1 MFKSI
6 FAKYISVFMLI
17 ILISFV
23 ALVGIITSAVNNYS
37 VDSKTELITDAAHSV
52 ASYFEDRLAR
62 TELVDFSSFIL
73 LNESDI
79 SAVMRVVADNSED
92 LSILITDTYGNII
105 HYTDSS
111 MSDINTGA
119 SIPSTLMNELLT
131 GAEIIELESLEG
143 VFEEPH
149 MISAVPV
156 YNSSD
161 HACGTVFVC
170 SSAANLGGLLETV
183 IKTIVVASLW
193 IMLAALIA
201 VYFLSDKVIGPLKSM
216 SRAAKSFAAGQFDVR
231 VPVKGNDEVAELAVA
246 FNNMAESLENLETM
260 RNSFVANVSHDL
272 RTPMTTITGFIDGIL
287 AGAIPPDKHEYYL
300 GIISTE
306 VKRLSRLVAS
316 LLDISRMQAGD
327 RKFTL
332 APFDIC
338 EMARQI
344 IISFEQKIEQKRL
357 EIEFECD
364 RDNITVNADR
374 DAIYQ
379 ILYNICDN
387 AVKFSVEG
395 GVLRITLI
403 HYKEKKI
410 LVSVYNEGQGIPPED
425 LPFVFER
432 FYKSD
437 KSRGLDK
444 SGVGLG
450 LFISKTIINAHHQEM
465 WVKSKYGKNCE
476 FCFTLEEVPQQI
488 GYNRETIN

>member
-1 MFKSI
+1 
-6 FAKYISVFMLI
+6 
-17 ILISFV
+17 
-23 ALVGIITSAVNNYS
+23 
-37 VDSKTELITDAAHSV
+37 
-52 ASYFEDRLAR
+52 
-62 TELVDFSSFIL
+62 
-73 LNESDI
+73 
-79 SAVMRVVADNSED
+79 
-92 LSILITDTYGNII
+92 
-105 HYTDSS
+105 
-111 MSDINTGA
+111 
-119 SIPSTLMNELLT
+119 
-131 GAEIIELESLEG
+131 
-143 VFEEPH
+143 
-149 MISAVPV
+149 
-156 YNSSD
+156 
-161 HACGTVFVC
+161 
-170 SSAANLGGLLETV
+170 
-183 IKTIVVASLW
+183 
-193 IMLAALIA
+193 
-201 VYFLSDKVIGPLKSM
+201 
-216 SRAAKSFAAGQFDVR
+216 
-231 VPVKGNDEVAELAVA
+231 
-246 FNNMAESLENLETM
+246 MAESLENLETM
-260 RNSFVANVSHDL
+260 RNTFVANVSHDL

-344 IISFEQKIEQKRL
+344 IISFEQKIDQKRL

-364 RDNITVNADR
+364 QDNITVNADR

-387 AVKFSVEG
+387 AVKFSIEG

-488 GYNRETIN
+488 GYNNRETINQ